1 MERGLTT
8 NGGLVWAGLVL
19 DQEDDDV
26 HAAHEAGDVKWGQ
39 SRLDGRK
46 DNSIN
51 LKPY

>member
-1 MERGLTT
+1 MQRGLTPDR
-8 NGGLVWAGLVL
+8 GLVGAGLVL

-46 DNSIN
+46 DNTIN